1 MTDKAKK
8 RKCTI
13 GEDVDLDET
22 IVILKSGERLTNELA
37 QKLSEDAITRVTQEW
52 KKDANQTPT

>member
-1 MTDKAKK
+1 MTDKAMK
-8 RKCTI
+8 RKYTI

-37 QKLSEDAITRVTQEW
+37 QKLSEDAISKVTSPGE
-52 KKDANQTPT
+52 KPLS

>member
-8 RKCTI
+8 RKYTI

-52 KKDANQTPT
+52 KKDAN

>member
-8 RKCTI
+8 LKYTI

-37 QKLSEDAITRVTQEW
+37 EKLSEDAIE
-52 KKDANQTPT
+52 KAESPD